1 MCSEKEVCSE
11 GRMVRCE
18 AGSLRRLG
26 MVSQHRLLG
35 TPNIALQLSPRKP
48 SRVVCR
54 QWEWLLRPGRPVLTQ
69 ANGLRTE
76 GLLVPDCGLAP
87 PAPRS
92 QC

>member
-54 QWEWLLRPGRPVLTQ
+54 QWE
-69 ANGLRTE
+69 
-76 GLLVPDCGLAP
+76 
-87 PAPRS
+87 
-92 QC
+92 